1 MKKTTS
7 LLLLF
12 IASIFIQATMP
23 AYKIYNSKGK
33 EINFEKMANKISS
46 ADVILFGELHNNS
59 ISHWLQFELT
69 KALYE
74 TKGNKLLLG
83 SEMFEADD
91 QIKINEY
98 FSNYITQKYFEK
110 EARIWPNYKTD
121 YKPPFEFAK
130 EKKLKYIATNIPRRY
145 ASFVSTKGLDSLQLL
160 SSEAKTF
167 IAPLP
172 IDFDPELPG
181 YKKMAKMMRGHS
193 ISYLPQAQ
201 ASKDA
206 TMAHFILKNLKEGQ
220 IFLHFNGAY
229 HSNNHEGIYWYLK
242 KQNKNLKI
250 ITITTIEQDD
260 IKNFDDEIKN
270 MADYFIVVDS
280 DVTKTY

>member
-1 MKKTTS
+1 MDQFATKNKYKPF
-7 LLLLF
+7 LKPP
-12 IASIFIQATMP
+12 IA
-23 AYKIYNSKGK
+23 
-33 EINFEKMANKISS
+33 EKAI
-46 ADVILFGELHNNS
+46 AFTIVHND
-59 ISHWLQFELT
+59 T
-69 KALYE
+69 LYDNYAWMRNRE
-74 TKGNKLLLG
+74 
-83 SEMFEADD
+83 D
-91 QIKINEY
+91 QKVQEYLDIENEY
-98 FSNYITQKYFEK
+98 FNNYISQKYFEK

-121 YKPPFEFAK
+121 YKPPLEFAK
-130 EKKLKYIATNIPRRY
+130 EKGLKYIATNIPRRY

-181 YKKMAKMMRGHS
+181 YKEMATMMRGHG

-220 IFLHFNGAY
+220 TFLHFNGAY

-250 ITITTIEQDD
+250 ITITTVEQDD